1 MQTLYECKT
10 QIPRKPLGIMND
22 QPKNSHSGLLFK
34 KSSILKFEYKVLISN
49 IIFVNESTNNLLPQ
63 IFKNWFI
70 FCSEIQNYDT
80 VSSSTNK
87 LFQPSNRT
95 DSYGKNSI
103 IVSSINY

>member
-10 QIPRKPLGIMND
+10 QIPRKPLGIMNN

-34 KSSILKFEYKVLISN
+34 KSSILKFEYKVLIN
-49 IIFVNESTNNLLPQ
+49 VNKSTNNLLPQ

-70 FCSEIQNYDT
+70 FCPEIHNYDT
-80 VSSSTNK
+80 VSSSTDK

-95 DSYGKNSI
+95 DSYRKNCI